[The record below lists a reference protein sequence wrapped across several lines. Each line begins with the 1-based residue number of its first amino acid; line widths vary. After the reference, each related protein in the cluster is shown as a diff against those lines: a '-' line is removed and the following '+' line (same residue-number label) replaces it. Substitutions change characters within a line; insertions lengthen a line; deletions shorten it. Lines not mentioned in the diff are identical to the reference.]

1 MTENNKEFVYTKEWL
16 EQKLEQDRMAE
27 EKAAAVSRESRDRE
41 NIRVAWKQQ
50 TGVEPTEAELEKV
63 LAEKRHQ
70 DVAHAAR
77 VNEAEAAR
85 QFMQKF

>member
-77 VNEAEAAR
+77 VNEAEAAS

>member
-16 EQKLEQDRMAE
+16 EQKLEQDRVIE
-27 EKAAAVSRESRDRE
+27 EKAVEERREERDRE

-50 TGVEPTEAELEKV
+50 TGVEPTEAELEKA

-77 VNEAEAAR
+77 LNERYAAESIR
-85 QFMQKF
+85 SRF

>member
-1 MTENNKEFVYTKEWL
+1 MTENNQDQILTQEWL
-16 EQKLEQDRMAE
+16 SSKLEADRRAA
-27 EKAAAVSRESRDRE
+27 EKAAAVSREERDRE

-85 QFMQKF
+85 PFMQKF